1 MRRESFPFVN
11 DLYLSLIRYLA
22 KWETSQSRYYLY
34 IRASATAC
42 SMLLCT
48 LFVVIHTAA
57 ALAVLLDIHITKS
70 IPLLMASASMH
81 AAAGAIVC
89 FVFTF

>member
-1 MRRESFPFVN
+1 
-11 DLYLSLIRYLA
+11 
-22 KWETSQSRYYLY
+22 
-34 IRASATAC
+34 
-42 SMLLCT
+42 MLLCT